1 MVALAIGTA
10 GRYLIVAV
18 VILLI
23 VCVGVFL
30 AFRASARSA
39 DREDGT
45 RPRGSGR
52 TQPPAT

>member
-10 GRYLIVAV
+10 GRYLVVAV